1 MRECRRLLTEDAL
14 LQIYVDADACP
25 VKDEVVRVAARH
37 GLTVHMVS
45 NTWMRLIEGPL
56 VRRVVVAEG
65 ADAADDWIAARI
77 GAGDIAV
84 TADIPLAARCLAAHA
99 RVVDMTGK
107 PFTEDSIGMALA
119 MRDLMSH
126 LRDTGAARGSNPAF
140 SPNDRSKFLQT
151 LEALVQATRREP

>member
-1 MRECRRLLTEDAL
+1 M
-14 LQIYVDADACP
+14 QIYVDADACP
-25 VKDEVVRVAARH
+25 VKDAVVRIAARH

-45 NTWMRLIEGPL
+45 NSWMRLVESPL

-84 TADIPLAARCLAAHA
+84 TADIPLAARCLAKRA
-99 RVVDMTGK
+99 RVVGMAGK

-140 SPNDRSKFLQT
+140 SRNDRSKFLQT
-151 LEALVQATRREP
+151 LEALVQAARRDG